1 MRAQKA
7 SWNRSTHAVPL
18 RQPIYVLRLMI
29 VVILGLG
36 LGTAPLLVD
45 DLVLGVG
52 RPILKTSTFDESDR
66 HQDIGALLHPGA
78 VARALPLA
86 DDSLRLTA
94 IGHCRTAIP
103 VNAAARPLHLLA
115 LRACDL
121 CAADRI
127 VASFSCFLPIPTT
140 IALAY
145 PFSMTLGPR
154 SSAWKWELSQYINV
168 YI

>member
-36 LGTAPLLVD
+36 LGTTPLLID
-45 DLVLGVG
+45 DLVLGV
-52 RPILKTSTFDESDR
+52 RMPIVNTSASDESDR
-66 HQDIGALLHPGA
+66 RQDIGSLLHLCV
-78 VARALPLA
+78 VARALLLV
-86 DDSLRLTA
+86 DDSLRLTG

-103 VNAAARPLHLLA
+103 VNAAARPLPLLA

-121 CAADRI
+121 CAADRV
-127 VASFSCFLPIPTT
+127 VASFCFLPIPTT
-140 IALAY
+140 MALAY
-145 PFSMTLGPR
+145 PFSMTLQVGPR
-154 SSAWKWELSQYINV
+154 SSAWK
-168 YI
+168 